1 MSEQTAVVV
10 DRPGRGDWTWPNKLP
25 FGPIGLFALT
35 ALSYGAGSRLAL
47 LLIERSELWSVFFVP
62 AGVMAA
68 FLLRVRTKLW
78 PVVVLAAGA
87 TEALMDLDF
96 GYSTGATAG
105 FVGGNVAGPVLGALI
120 VRNRCGTV
128 DLSRL
133 KDVGW
138 FIAGS
143 VVFGP
148 LVAATIGSAI
158 ADASGEGEFLT
169 QFWQWWLG
177 DALGVVLVGSLI
189 LVWGSSPDRRS
200 LRSVAGTVLLVGTL
214 VLTVWVVTLTHLP
227 LVFLVL
233 VGVIVAGVVFGPR
246 AVAAS
251 AIVIALTKALDLAFG
266 DGLHVPGL
274 SEDEALMV
282 VQLRLGIFTLA
293 GLILAAGVNER
304 EAATVAALEARA
316 RALEAET
323 AHRVEH
329 EIAVYLQEGLLP
341 DETTHHAA
349 LTVAGRYLAGSEEV
363 MVGGD
368 WYDVTTLP
376 DGRVMIV
383 LGDVGGHGLEA
394 TTQMGRLRTATAA
407 FALLCTGPASLL
419 SNLNRFAQGRQAV
432 DYATVSCAILDP
444 ASGLLTYAS
453 AGHPPILVVTS
464 SGDVTWLTQATS
476 RPLYGGSDTA
486 RTEASLQIE
495 PGSLLIGYTDGLVE
509 NLYRD
514 IDRGLSRLEKTVT
527 QVVDR
532 SVTEICELLLGTM
545 GVAHSRRDDV
555 VALVMRYEPP
565 PADPSDREIVI
576 QIELEP
582 EDAASADKA

>member
-1 MSEQTAVVV
+1 MHGDQPA
-10 DRPGRGDWTWPNKLP
+10 RGDWTWPDKLP

-68 FLLRVRTKLW
+68 FLLRVRTRLW
-78 PVVVLAAGA
+78 WVVVLAAGA

-96 GYSTGATAG
+96 GYSTAATAG
-105 FVGGNVAGPVLGALI
+105 FVGGNVVGPVLGAWI
-120 VRNRCGTV
+120 VRSRCGTV

-138 FIAGS
+138 FLAGS
-143 VVFGP
+143 VVIGP
-148 LVAATIGSAI
+148 LVAATIGSAV

-177 DALGVVLVGSLI
+177 DALGVVLVGSFI

-214 VLTVWVVTLTHLP
+214 VLTVWVVALTHLP

-246 AVAAS
+246 GVAAS

-266 DGLHVPGL
+266 DGLQVPGL
-274 SEDEALMV
+274 SQDEALMV
-282 VQLRLGIFTLA
+282 VQLRLGIFTVA
-293 GLILAAGVNER
+293 GLVLAAGVNER

-341 DETTHHAA
+341 DETTHHPN
-349 LTVAGRYLAGSEEV
+349 LTVAGRYVAGSEEV

-376 DGRVMIV
+376 DGRVVIV

-407 FALLCTGPASLL
+407 FSLLCAGPADLL

-432 DYATVSCAILDP
+432 DYATVSCSILDP
-444 ASGLLTYAS
+444 ASGVLTYAS
-453 AGHPPILVVTS
+453 AGHPPILVVTP
-464 SGDVTWLTQATS
+464 SGDATWLDQATS
-476 RPLYGGSDTA
+476 RPLYGGSESE
-486 RTEASLQIE
+486 RTEASLRIE

-509 NLYRD
+509 NMYRD
-514 IDRGLSRLEKTVT
+514 IGVGLSRLEKTVT

-532 SVTEICELLLGTM
+532 SVTEICDLLLGTM

-565 PADPSDREIVI
+565 PAHPADREIVI
-576 QIELEP
+576 GIERKP
-582 EDAASADKA
+582 EDAATAD